1 MLWFSSFFALSR
13 GIPADT
19 AASWASLFFLGITA
33 GRGVSGFLTAAFDD
47 HTMIRLGQAVILAG
61 LVLLLLP
68 LSPAF
73 GLAGLLLVGLGC
85 APIYPCIIHSTP
97 STFGP
102 ERSQALI
109 GVQMASAYVGTL
121 AMPPLFGLI
130 ANHISIGLFPIFLLV
145 VLAAM
150 ALMHERL
157 VRKTR
162 TKA

>member
-1 MLWFSSFFALSR
+1 MAAFFCYCSLEQTAMLWFSSFFALSR

-73 GLAGLLLVGLGC
+73 GLAGLLLVLSLIHISSEM
-85 APIYPCIIHSTP
+85 AMITNSLNRWQDRKTCIDHQPVS
-97 STFGP
+97 
-102 ERSQALI
+102 
-109 GVQMASAYVGTL
+109 VGDIL
-121 AMPPLFGLI
+121 MIDFGLCYAPEQMCI
-130 ANHISIGLFPIFLLV
+130 
-145 VLAAM
+145 
-150 ALMHERL
+150 RD
-157 VRKTR
+157 R
-162 TKA
+162 